1 MSTSFTFNAGSIA
14 TAGLLERANMTTG
27 AGPGVNDPTQFSAY
41 TPSQTIGA
49 AGEVD
54 IFAITLIAGQ
64 TYSFDIDNGYGDV
77 GSIDLQL
84 DVINQAGL
92 LVATSDNATSTDR
105 DPLLSFTATTSG
117 TYYVAVHHADNDY
130 LNGSFRF
137 EGVGGGTGD
146 YSLVVS
152 TPSLPVAITL
162 TNAAETRTYSDAAQ
176 TVRAR
181 GGNDTVSLRG
191 GNDIGQGGDGND
203 RLWGGTGSDEL
214 TGGLGD
220 DRLNGES
227 GDDVLHGGLGN
238 DTLNG
243 GSERDSVNG
252 GFGNDIAYGGLGDD
266 QVWGDVGNDQL
277 FGDAGN
283 DTIRGGTGVDRMFGG
298 SGADSFVFLQ
308 ADARFDSQGF
318 NEDRI
323 QDFTAEDV
331 IDLSDV
337 TWGTLTW
344 RGTGAFTDAGQVRIN
359 DLRSSIGYQEVQVNL
374 DNDAAPELAV
384 LVKTSGNMA
393 LISSDFIL

>member
-1 MSTSFTFNAGSIA
+1 MPTSFTFNAHSIA
-14 TAGLLERANMTTG
+14 TAGLLERANLTKG
-27 AGPGVNDPTQFSAY
+27 PGPGVNDPTQFSAY

-49 AGEVD
+49 TGEVD
-54 IFAITLIAGQ
+54 VFAITLIAGQ
-64 TYSFDIDNGYGDV
+64 TYTFDIDNGYGDA

-84 DVINQAGL
+84 DVINQSGL
-92 LVATSDNATSTDR
+92 LVATSDNPAASDL
-105 DPLLSFTATTSG
+105 DPLLRFTATTSG

-130 LNGSFRF
+130 VSGSFRF
-137 EGVGGGTGD
+137 DGVGGGTGD

-152 TPSLPVAITL
+152 TPLLPNAITL
-162 TNAAETRTYSDAAQ
+162 TNAAETRTFSNAAQ
-176 TVRAR
+176 TVRCR
-181 GGNDTVSLRG
+181 GGADTIYLHS

-238 DTLNG
+238 DILNG
-243 GSERDSVNG
+243 GSERDSANG
-252 GFGNDIAYGGLGDD
+252 GFGNDIVYGGLGDD
-266 QVWGDVGNDQL
+266 QVWGDAGNDHL
-277 FGDAGN
+277 YGDAGN
-283 DTIRGGTGVDRMFGG
+283 DTVRGGIGIDTMFGG
-298 SGADSFVFLQ
+298 AGADSFVFL
-308 ADARFDSQGF
+308 AGDANFDSAGF

-323 QDFTAEDV
+323 QDFSAEDV
-331 IDLSDV
+331 IDLTDV
-337 TWGTLTW
+337 AWGTLAW

-374 DNDAAPELAV
+374 DYDAAPELAI

-393 LISSDFIL
+393 LISSDFLL